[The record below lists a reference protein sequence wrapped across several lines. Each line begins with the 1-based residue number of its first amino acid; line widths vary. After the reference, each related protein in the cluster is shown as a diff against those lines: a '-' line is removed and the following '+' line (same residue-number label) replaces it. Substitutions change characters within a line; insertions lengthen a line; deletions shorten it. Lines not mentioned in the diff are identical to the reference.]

1 MQALLKKV
9 HFKLKKGPRQNAVVY
24 FVAHQANLRL
34 LLKQVSQTFIKVPVH
49 SVDCSDWV
57 HLSCLHQRPQVT
69 TLVCVVVLPQL
80 LHPFAHLLWIDLSSV
95 VLKVELH
102 LLDRTC
108 EHKFVLWLVSISIG
122 SESIELLI
130 DADDLLEI
138 QFLEVDVQPPHEEV
152 YQISLLKLVVSEAP
166 EGLQHLR

>member
-1 MQALLKKV
+1 
-9 HFKLKKGPRQNAVVY
+9 
-24 FVAHQANLRL
+24 
-34 LLKQVSQTFIKVPVH
+34 
-49 SVDCSDWV
+49 
-57 HLSCLHQRPQVT
+57 
-69 TLVCVVVLPQL
+69 VVVLPQL